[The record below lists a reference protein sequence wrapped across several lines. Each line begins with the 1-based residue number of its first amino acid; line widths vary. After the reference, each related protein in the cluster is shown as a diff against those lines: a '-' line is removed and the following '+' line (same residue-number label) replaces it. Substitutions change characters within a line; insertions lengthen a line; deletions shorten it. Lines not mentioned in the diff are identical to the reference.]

1 MTIKITLLALTFA
14 AFGFSSCQQN
24 HQADVAVKE
33 NGLIFDTLS
42 YETALRYVKNYES
55 HAGTVD
61 SGLVG
66 KQAVGQI
73 HQKPNTRCVWF
84 SLARLDSVVQKTRR
98 EGGDGVRFYLASYDR
113 NYGSDFKGGHKPDKQ
128 FWGSTTL
135 VMVSTKDSVVKPYH
149 QDYYYKKP
157 AAGQNGGLQ
166 GFIIGNAPEN
176 RGEQCPPP
184 NTCSSIGATL
194 VK

>member
-1 MTIKITLLALTFA
+1 MIKKITLITLAFA
-14 AFGFSSCQQN
+14 AIGFSSCQQN

-42 YETALRYVKNYES
+42 YETALKYVKNYES
-55 HAGTVD
+55 HAGTID
-61 SGLVG
+61 SGLLG
-66 KQAVGQI
+66 NI
-73 HQKPNTRCVWF
+73 HKKPNTRCIWF
-84 SLARLDSVVQKTRR
+84 PLARLDSMVQKTRR
-98 EGGDGVRFYLASYDR
+98 EGGDGVRFYLASYDK
-113 NYGSDFKGGHKPDKQ
+113 NYGSDFKGGYKPDKQ
-128 FWGSTTL
+128 FWGLTTL

-166 GFIIGNAPEN
+166 GFIIGTPPEN

-184 NTCSSIGATL
+184 ATCSSIGATL